1 MMEHLTVE
9 EILARWREM
18 RGQVQETPIL
28 RHLTEHPLMT
38 VSLYCDPKHQVGL
51 IVQSTSPLV
60 CKFSYKNLK
69 FDRLAPYKGKN
80 RVAFVLLNS
89 DLEEQFA
96 LLCLTIV
103 KGLENDRDREI
114 DAGTYLAKHLSR
126 WSLLLKKGRS
136 LTEERERGLWCELQV
151 LKSAMQHYGIGPA
164 LKAWEGPMAAPQDFI
179 CPDAIIEV
187 KTLFEKAGE
196 IKISSLDQLD
206 CTVNEYLVTV
216 ALEQHFS
223 GQTLKEKVE
232 EIESE
237 MSSSPELLSHFR
249 DKLFM
254 YGYCKELDETGSSK
268 KYLMSEIVW
277 YDASAEDF
285 PSLKKS
291 KLGQA
296 ILKASYILSVAAIEP
311 FVTEALF

>member
-1 MMEHLTVE
+1 MMANLTVE
-9 EILARWREM
+9 EILGCWREM
-18 RGQVQETPIL
+18 QDQVQESPIL
-28 RHLTEHPLMT
+28 RQLTEHPSMT
-38 VSLYCDPKHQVGL
+38 VSLYCDSKHQIGL
-51 IVQSTSPLV
+51 IVQSSSMLV
-60 CKFSYKNLK
+60 RKFSYKNLQIQR
-69 FDRLAPYKGKN
+69 FTRYKGKN

-89 DLEEQFA
+89 ELVEQFA

-103 KGLENDRDREI
+103 KGLEKDQEI

-126 WSLLLKKGRS
+126 WSLLLKKGRT

-151 LKSAMQHYGIGPA
+151 LKSAIQHYGLESA

-179 CPDAIIEV
+179 CRDAIIEV
-187 KTLFEKAGE
+187 KALFEKSGE

-206 CTVNEYLVTV
+206 CAANEYLMTV

-237 MSSSPELLSHFR
+237 MSSSPELLSLFR

-254 YGYCKELDETGSSK
+254 YGYCEELDETGSSK

-277 YDASAEDF
+277 YDASAENF

-296 ILKASYILSVAAIEP
+296 ILRASYILSVAAIEP